1 MQIEKNKVISFHYR
15 LTDEEGT
22 EIENSYDGDPVAY
35 LHGYRNIIQGLEQ
48 AMAGK
53 QSGESF
59 TTTVEPELGYGLR
72 KESSVQRIPIKHL
85 MTKGKLKPG
94 MVVAVQTE
102 HGARQVTVVKVGK
115 FNVDVD
121 TNHPFAGKVLNFAV
135 EILDVRD
142 ASAEEIAH
150 GHAHGVGGHHHH

>member
-1 MQIEKNKVISFHYR
+1 MLIEQNKVVSFHYR
-15 LTDEEGT
+15 LTDDEGN

-35 LHGYRNIIQGLEQ
+35 LHGHRNIIKGLEE

-53 QSGESF
+53 QAGESF
-59 TTTVEPELGYGLR
+59 STSVAPEQGYGLR
-72 KESSVQRIPIKHL
+72 KENNEQRIPIKHL
-85 MTKGKLKPG
+85 LTKGRLKPG
-94 MVVAVQTE
+94 MIVAVQTE
-102 HGARQVTVVKVGK
+102 QGARQVTLVKVGK

-142 ASAEEIAH
+142 ATEEEITH
-150 GHAHGVGGHHHH
+150 RHAHGVGGHHH